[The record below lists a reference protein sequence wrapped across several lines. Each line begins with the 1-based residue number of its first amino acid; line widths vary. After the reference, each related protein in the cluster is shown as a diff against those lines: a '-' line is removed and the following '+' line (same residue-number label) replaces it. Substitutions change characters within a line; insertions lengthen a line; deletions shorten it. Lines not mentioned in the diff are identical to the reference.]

1 MQGKSNRQNELHN
14 RIYKLAK
21 NQRYK
26 RKTKKTEAITP
37 EKKTKKKCNS
47 NKNNGSSDLM
57 FMQIRK
63 QTPAP
68 TITVRREK

>member
-1 MQGKSNRQNELHN
+1 MHRKSNRQNELHS

-37 EKKTKKKCNS
+37 EKKNKKEV
-47 NKNNGSSDLM
+47 
-57 FMQIRK
+57 Q
-63 QTPAP
+63 QQQ
-68 TITVRREK
+68 EQW